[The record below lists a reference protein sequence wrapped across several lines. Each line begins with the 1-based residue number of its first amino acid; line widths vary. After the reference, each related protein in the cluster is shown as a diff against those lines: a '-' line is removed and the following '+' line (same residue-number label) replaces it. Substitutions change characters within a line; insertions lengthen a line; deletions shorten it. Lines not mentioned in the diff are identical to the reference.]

1 MKGAKQ
7 EKAKESTR
15 SGDFRSAEQPWSAG
29 SRRAFNSNSFG
40 FSSPPTLRFVV
51 GIEGG
56 EGDGEEKKTA
66 EGERRRPGL

>member
-56 EGDGEEKKTA
+56 EGEGEKTA
-66 EGERRRPGL
+66 GGERRRPGL